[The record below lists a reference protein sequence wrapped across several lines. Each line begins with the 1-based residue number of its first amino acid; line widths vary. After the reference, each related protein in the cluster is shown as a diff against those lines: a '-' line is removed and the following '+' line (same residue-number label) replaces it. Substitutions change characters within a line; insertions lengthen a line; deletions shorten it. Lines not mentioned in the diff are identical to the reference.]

1 MHPDA
6 HSCTLEPAPSPHA
19 CRRRIPVPDPRPAPS
34 PLWLRLL
41 GAAVLA
47 LMGAG
52 LGYAV
57 VIGLLRFPSI
67 GV

>member
-1 MHPDA
+1 MSEQQRA
-6 HSCTLEPAPSPHA
+6 RA
-19 CRRRIPVPDPRPAPS
+19 

-41 GAAVLA
+41 GAAVLG

-52 LGYAV
+52 LLYAV
-57 VIGLLRFPSI
+57 GMGLLRFPQI

>member
-1 MHPDA
+1 MPESRSA
-6 HSCTLEPAPSPHA
+6 T
-19 CRRRIPVPDPRPAPS
+19 S

-41 GAAVLA
+41 GGAVLG

-52 LGYAV
+52 LVYAV
-57 VIGLLRFPSI
+57 VIGVLRFPDI